1 MKTRNMKPL
10 VTCILGLFILIFTG
24 CKKHHDP
31 EIDVTTIKVA
41 GLFSVNENLSFLGK
55 SSVAAVQIAVDK
67 INADFKQRGIP
78 YAFEFTSYNT
88 NANPSDALTAMQTI
102 ANSGCKLVIG
112 PQTSAELSAIKSI
125 ADNNGILV
133 VSPSSTASS
142 LSIPDDMIFRFSPGE
157 STTGHAMSQFYKSQG
172 KQALILISRNDIGS
186 NGVKSAIAA
195 NFTAEGGSI
204 VNAGDYAVGETDF
217 SVILNQV
224 KQGIIGLSNSFDV
237 SQIGVSTMSW
247 DETTLLFH
255 QAANDTILSS
265 VNWYGGIGYFKP
277 QSLLLDP
284 IAAAFA
290 ATTQFSSPE
299 FSLSMDTESLWQPV
313 LDEILQTA
321 GVEGNTLTLC
331 SYDIMMCLGKM
342 IETNNY
348 LPQNG
353 PALAAAFFNS
363 AQNTQGVTGTIL
375 LDDNG
380 DRANGM
386 FDFWGILSNSGTF
399 SWQFIGQYE

>member
-1 MKTRNMKPL
+1 M
-10 VTCILGLFILIFTG
+10 
-24 CKKHHDP
+24 
-31 EIDVTTIKVA
+31 
-41 GLFSVNENLSFLGK
+41 
-55 SSVAAVQIAVDK
+55 
-67 INADFKQRGIP
+67 
-78 YAFEFTSYNT
+78 
-88 NANPSDALTAMQTI
+88 
-102 ANSGCKLVIG
+102 
-112 PQTSAELSAIKSI
+112 
-125 ADNNGILV
+125 
-133 VSPSSTASS
+133 ST
-142 LSIPDDMIFRFSPGE
+142 
-157 STTGHAMSQFYKSQG
+157 FYKSEG
-172 KQALILISRNDIGS
+172 KQALILISRDDIGS

-195 NFTAEGGSI
+195 HFTADGGS
-204 VNAGDYAVGETDF
+204 VLNAGAYAVGETDF
-217 SVILNQV
+217 STILNQV
-224 KQGIIGLSNSFDV
+224 KQGIIGLSNSYDI
-237 SQIGVSTMSW
+237 SEIGVSTMSW
-247 DETTLLFH
+247 DETTSLFH

-265 VNWYGGIGYFKP
+265 VNWYGGIGFFKP

-290 ATTQFSSPE
+290 ATTQFSSPG
-299 FSLSMDTESLWQPV
+299 FSLPMNTESIWQPV
-313 LDEILQTA
+313 LDEILQTS

-363 AQNTQGVTGTIL
+363 AQNAQGVTGTIL
-375 LDDNG
+375 LDDKG